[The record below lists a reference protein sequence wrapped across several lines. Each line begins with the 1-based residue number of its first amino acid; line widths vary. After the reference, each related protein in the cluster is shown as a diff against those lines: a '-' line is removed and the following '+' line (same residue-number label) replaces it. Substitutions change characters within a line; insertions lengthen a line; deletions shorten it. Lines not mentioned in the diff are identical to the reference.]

1 MRITTKV
8 GLRLVGVED
17 EHKGSGAR
25 IYDRNGVKLA
35 QTDPLWATQNPRLDG
50 KQATEARRSR
60 DGAC

>member
-1 MRITTKV
+1 M
-8 GLRLVGVED
+8 RLVGVED